1 MRPKPTMRENSTHW
15 SRFMWR
21 ATTIASQLYHGEM
34 TREEFDKAYKRLG
47 DQIENELKKQVKNSV
62 Q

>member
-1 MRPKPTMRENSTHW
+1 MRPKPTMRENSDHW

-21 ATTIASQLYHGEM
+21 ATNIASQLYHGEM

-47 DQIENELKKQVKNSV
+47 DQIENEIKHK
-62 Q
+62 